1 VKISA
6 VISSLPIAGRGYTRG
21 MLFLDSP
28 EHAAFRAEL
37 RRFLAAELPAEAWN
51 MRNDRDFVSD
61 EDAAFTRAFRKKL
74 AAQGWLTMGW
84 PREFGGAGASYQTQT
99 VYMEEMSAAGAP
111 GAYDQ
116 GVWLAGPAIMMH
128 GTPAQ
133 QERWLPAM
141 RSADVH
147 WCQLFSE
154 PGAGSDLASLQ
165 TRAVRDGDEYVI
177 NGQKIWTSG
186 ALEADWGILL
196 ARTDQEA
203 PKHRGISYF
212 MLDLRTPGVTVRP
225 LVNMMGSHH
234 FTEVFL
240 EDVRI
245 PADCLIGEENRGWY
259 IATTTLD
266 QERSS
271 INRVVMT
278 RSTLAAL
285 IDYVKATP
293 PLRARAEIRHE
304 LAERHLEFEIGRW
317 LCYRVAQMQ
326 SEGKVPNSE
335 ASVSKIF
342 GTELQRQ
349 MGLTGLR
356 VIGLPGTIEP
366 GSTYAPLRGQ
376 VERWAMAAPSYTV
389 AGGTSEVNRNIVAT
403 RGLGLPRA

>member
-1 VKISA
+1 
-6 VISSLPIAGRGYTRG
+6 
-21 MLFLDSP
+21 MFFHDSP

-37 RRFLAAELPAEAWN
+37 RRFLAAELPAEDWN
-51 MRNDRDFVSD
+51 MRNDRDAVTT
-61 EDAAFTRAFRKKL
+61 EQAAFTRSFRKKL
-74 AAQGWLTMGW
+74 AAEGWLTMGW
-84 PREFGGAGASYQTQT
+84 PKEFGGAGASYMTQT
-99 VYMEEMSAAGAP
+99 VYMEEMSSAGAP

-128 GTPAQ
+128 GTPEQ
-133 QERWLPAM
+133 QERWLPPM
-141 RSADVH
+141 RTADVH

-186 ALEADWGILL
+186 ATEADWGILL
-196 ARTDQEA
+196 ARTDPDA

-225 LVNMMGSHH
+225 LINMMGSEH

-240 EDVRI
+240 EDVRV
-245 PADCLIGEENRGWY
+245 PRDCLIGEENRGWY
-259 IATTTLD
+259 TATTTLD

-278 RSTLAAL
+278 RSTLTAL
-285 IDYVKATP
+285 IDYIKTVPA
-293 PLRARAEIRHE
+293 LLSRAELRHE
-304 LAERHLEFEIGRW
+304 LAERYLQFEIGRW

-349 MGLTGLR
+349 MGITGMR
-356 VIGLPGTIEP
+356 VAGMAGMIEP
-366 GSTYAPLRGQ
+366 GSKYAPLRGQ
-376 VERWAMAAPSYTV
+376 LERWAMAAPSYTI

-403 RGLGLPRA
+403 RGLGLPRD

>member
-1 VKISA
+1 
-6 VISSLPIAGRGYTRG
+6 
-21 MLFLDSP
+21 MLFHDAP

-37 RRFLAAELPAEAWN
+37 RAFLARELPADDWD
-51 MRNDRDFVSD
+51 MRNDRDHISPAQA
-61 EDAAFTRAFRKKL
+61 EFTKAFRRKL
-74 AAQGWLTMGW
+74 AAQGWLTVGW
-84 PREFGGAGASYQTQT
+84 PKDFGGAGASYMTQT
-99 VYMEEMSAAGAP
+99 VYMEEMSSAGAP

-116 GVWLAGPAIMMH
+116 GVWLAGPALMMH
-128 GTPAQ
+128 GTKAQ

-141 RSADVH
+141 RTASVH

-165 TRAVRDGDEYVI
+165 TRAFRDGDEYVI

-186 ALEADWGILL
+186 AQDADWGIML
-196 ARTDQEA
+196 ARTDPDA

-212 MLDLRTPGVTVRP
+212 MLNMRTPGVTVRP
-225 LVNMMGSHH
+225 LINMMGSEH

-240 EDVRI
+240 EDVRVPI
-245 PADCLIGEENRGWY
+245 DCLVGEENRGWY

-278 RSTLAAL
+278 RSTLFAL
-285 IDYVKATP
+285 IDFVKTQPAT
-293 PLRARAEIRHE
+293 RSRIEIRHE
-304 LAERHLEFEIGRW
+304 LAERALEFEIARW

-326 SEGKVPNSE
+326 SQGKVPNAE

-349 MGLTGLR
+349 MGVTGMR
-356 VIGLPGTIEP
+356 VLGMAGQVEP
-366 GSTYAPLRGQ
+366 PSPYAPLKGR
-376 VERWAMAAPSYTV
+376 VERWALAAPSYTI

-403 RGLGLPRA
+403 RGLGLPRD